1 MLPDP
6 GELEQPLLR
15 TPGDSGQP
23 LLRTPGEPDEPLL
36 LTPEETTQAGPEV
49 SSFLS
54 VLIVFSSPG
63 LKTIVCYCHSNASGM
78 CRMSTVENILFKHLF
93 CIKSLDP
100 QF

>member
-36 LTPEETTQAGPEV
+36 RTPEETTQAGPEV

-63 LKTIVCYCHSNASGM
+63 LKGHSMLLSFQ
-78 CRMSTVENILFKHLF
+78 CVQHVSSVD
-93 CIKSLDP
+93 S
-100 QF
+100 